1 MAVVPRYVLIIAVGS
16 GVALSACSSPERFDD
31 TAADRNN
38 TKQGAIIGGLLG
50 AGVGAIAA
58 DESLK
63 GAVIGGAI
71 GAAGGAGIGSL
82 LDKQEAELRQ
92 SLGNDDVSITNTGD
106 SLIVTLPQDIL
117 FDVDSAVVDFGVRD
131 ELSTVARSLQDY
143 PDTNVRII
151 GHTDNSGGAEHNQ
164 DLSERRANSVADV
177 LLDSGVAFD
186 RIQTAGR
193 GEDQP
198 IASNLTEDGK
208 AQNRRVEIVI
218 EESAV

>member
-1 MAVVPRYVLIIAVGS
+1 MEKTSKFTLSLTLASAL
-16 GVALSACSSPERFDD
+16 ALSACSSPARFDD

-58 DESLK
+58 DDSLK
-63 GAVIGGAI
+63 GAVIGGAV

-117 FDVDSAVVDFGVRD
+117 FDVDSASVDFAVQD

-143 PDTNVRII
+143 PGTSVRIV

-177 LLDSGVAFD
+177 LLDNGVAFE
-186 RIQTAGR
+186 RIQTLGR

-198 IASNLTEDGK
+198 VASNLTEEGK

-218 EESAV
+218 QESAV

>member
-1 MAVVPRYVLIIAVGS
+1 MTHSLGKTLIFTTAS
-16 GVALSACSSPERFDD
+16 ALLLSACSSPERFDD
-31 TAADRNN
+31 MTADRNN

-58 DESLK
+58 DKSLK

-82 LDKQEAELRQ
+82 LDRQEAELRQ
-92 SLGNDDVSITNTGD
+92 SLDNDDVTITNTGD

-117 FDVDSAVVDFGVRD
+117 FDVDSAAVGFGVRD
-131 ELSTVARSLQDY
+131 DLSTVARSLQDY
-143 PDTNVRII
+143 PDTNVRIV
-151 GHTDNSGGAEHNQ
+151 GHTDNSGGAAHNQ

-177 LLDSGVAFD
+177 LLDNGVAFG
-186 RIQTAGR
+186 RIQTVGR
-193 GEDQP
+193 GEDSP
-198 IASNLTEDGK
+198 VASNLTEEGK